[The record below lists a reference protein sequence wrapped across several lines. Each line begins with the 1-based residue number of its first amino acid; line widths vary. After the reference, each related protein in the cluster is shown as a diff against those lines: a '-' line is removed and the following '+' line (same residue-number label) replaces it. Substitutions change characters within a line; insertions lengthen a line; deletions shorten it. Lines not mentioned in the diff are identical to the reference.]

1 MPILPQLRA
10 RTTST
15 GRTGATATGRVRAT
29 PTRRTG
35 ATAPPSPDAEP
46 TTEPPAAP
54 PAEPPTEA
62 SAPARR
68 STWPRFIL
76 VLLGLALVFAVL
88 LGLNQLRDYVGPIF
102 LALNLVLAAA
112 PLQVWLVG
120 RGAPRWLAA
129 LVSGAAVF
137 AFLVAFFY
145 ALGWS
150 IAEMVDELSGSTYQ
164 ERYNELYSQALG
176 LLERFG
182 VQQDTLTEQLQ
193 GALSPG
199 AIIST
204 LGGVL
209 GNVTGVL
216 GLFMTTVIVLFFL
229 VVDSMSAGRRLE
241 LVREQHP
248 RLAEALTSFAQGVR
262 RYWLVTT
269 VFGLIVAVL
278 DVIALFILGVPLAI
292 AWGVL
297 AFVTNYIPNIG
308 FVIGLVPPAVMALL
322 ANGPLNA
329 LLVVIVYSVLNFA
342 VQTLIQPKFTGDAVG
357 VTPTV
362 TFISLIVWAWVLGP
376 LGALLALPATL
387 LVKALLV
394 DADPRARWV
403 NALLAAK
410 PETARAQGTSEAVHQ
425 GSGP

>member
-1 MPILPQLRA
+1 MPVLPRLRRRGADRA
-10 RTTST
+10 R
-15 GRTGATATGRVRAT
+15 ARAT
-29 PTRRTG
+29 VPG
-35 ATAPPSPDAEP
+35 SGEPDHAREP
-46 TTEPPAAP
+46 
-54 PAEPPTEA
+54 
-62 SAPARR
+62 APAVAP
-68 STWPRFIL
+68 WPRFLL
-76 VLLGLALVFAVL
+76 VLLGVALVFAVL
-88 LGLNQLRDYVGPIF
+88 LGLHQLRDYVGPVF

-112 PLQVWLVG
+112 PLQIWLVR

-129 LVSGAAVF
+129 VVSGTAVL

-150 IAEMVDELSGSTYQ
+150 IAEMVDELAGGAYQ
-164 ERYNELYSQALG
+164 ERYNELYAQALG
-176 LLERFG
+176 LLEQFG

-193 GALSPG
+193 GVLSPG

-209 GNVTGVL
+209 GNVTGIL

-229 VVDSMSAGRRLE
+229 VVDSMSAGRRLG

-278 DVIALFILGVPLAI
+278 DVLALFLLGVPLAI

-297 AFVTNYIPNIG
+297 AFVTNYIPNVG

-329 LLVVIVYSVLNFA
+329 VLVVIVYSVLNF
-342 VQTLIQPKFTGDAVG
+342 VIQTLIQPKFTGDAVG

-376 LGALLALPATL
+376 IGALLALPATL
-387 LVKALLV
+387 LVKAIFV

-403 NALLAAK
+403 NAFLAAD
-410 PETARAQGTSEAVHQ
+410 PETARAKDTGQAFHQ
-425 GSGP
+425 RTVP